1 VEPAAADGW
10 ALEVRDL
17 TKAFGGLVAVD
28 RVSLGVRRRGRHA
41 VIGPNGAGKT
51 TLFGC
56 MAGSLRPSAGRVL
69 LFGDDVTRAP
79 EPQRSRRGL
88 ARTYQITNLFPRL
101 TAFENAVLAVQA
113 PTRRLWV
120 SHRPV
125 GAFGDDVTRARTA
138 IDRVGLGHRR
148 DDPVD
153 RLSYGERRQL
163 ELALALAAAPRVL
176 LLDEPMAGLS
186 PVERERLVRTI
197 AEIPRDVSILLI
209 EHNMDVVLEL
219 ADRITVLNYGRVVVE
234 GSPAE
239 IRSDPEARKVYL
251 GDA

>member
-1 VEPAAADGW
+1 VNPAAPNGW
-10 ALEVRDL
+10 ALEVRAL
-17 TKAFGGLVAVD
+17 TKLFGGLLAVD
-28 RVSLGVRRRGRHA
+28 RVSLGVRPRERHA
-41 VIGPNGAGKT
+41 LIGPNGAGKT
-51 TLFGC
+51 TLFNC
-56 MAGSLRPSAGRVL
+56 MAGNMRPSSGQGL
-69 LFGDDVTRAP
+69 LFGDDVTRVS

-101 TAFENAVLAVQA
+101 TAFENVILAVQA
-113 PTRRLWV
+113 PTRRLWMPQRRV
-120 SHRPV
+120 D
-125 GAFGDDVTRARTA
+125 AFADDVARARTA

-148 DDPVD
+148 DEPVN

-163 ELALALAAAPRVL
+163 ELALALAVAPRVL

-197 AEIPRDVSILLI
+197 AEIPREVSILLI
-209 EHNMDVVLEL
+209 EHNVDVVLEL

-234 GSPAE
+234 GTPAE
-239 IRSDPEARKVYL
+239 IRSDTEARKVYL